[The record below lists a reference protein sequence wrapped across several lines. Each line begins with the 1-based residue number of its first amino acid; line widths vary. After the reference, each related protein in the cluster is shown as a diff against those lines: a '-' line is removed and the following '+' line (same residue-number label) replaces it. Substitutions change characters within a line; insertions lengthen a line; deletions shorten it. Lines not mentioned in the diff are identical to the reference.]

1 MRLLI
6 VEDDELLGDGLQ
18 TVLQQRGHTV
28 DWVQDGITADHALQR
43 EYYDLAILDLQL
55 PKLSGQELLTRLRS
69 ENNEI
74 PVLIL
79 TARSELTDRVEML
92 NSGADDYVVKPFEM
106 DELCARIQAL
116 HRRNK
121 GHASPQLQ
129 VDNICLDQQAHTV
142 TVDGRP
148 VSLSNREFSVLQLL
162 LENSGRVISRAKIE
176 EALYGWGD
184 EVESNAVEVH
194 IHHLRK
200 KLKTNPIRTIRG
212 VGYIIG

>member
-28 DWVQDGITADHALQR
+28 DWVQDGITADHALRR

-55 PKLSGQELLTRLRS
+55 PNLSGQELLNRLRS
-69 ENNEI
+69 DSNDI

-121 GHASPQLQ
+121 GHTSPQLQ
-129 VDNICLDQQAHTV
+129 VDNLCLDPQTHTV
-142 TVDGRP
+142 TVDGQP
-148 VSLSNREFSVLQLL
+148 VNLSNREFSVLQLL
-162 LENSGRVISRAKIE
+162 LENTGRVISRAQIE

-200 KLKTNPIRTIRG
+200 KLKINPIRTIRG

>member
-18 TVLQQRGHTV
+18 TVLQQRGHTA
-28 DWVQDGITADHALQR
+28 DWVQDGVTADHALRR

-55 PKLSGQELLTRLRS
+55 PNMSGQELLNRLRS
-69 ENNEI
+69 DSNDI

-79 TARSELTDRVEML
+79 TARSELNDRVEML

-129 VDNICLDQQAHTV
+129 VDNLCLDPQTHTV
-142 TVDGRP
+142 TVDGQP
-148 VSLSNREFSVLQLL
+148 VNLSNREFSVLQLL
-162 LENSGRVISRAKIE
+162 LENTGRVISRAQIE

-200 KLKTNPIRTIRG
+200 KLKINPIRTIRG

>member
-18 TVLQQRGHTV
+18 AVLQQRGHTV
-28 DWVQDGITADHALQR
+28 DWVQDGITADHALRR

-55 PKLSGQELLTRLRS
+55 PNMSGQDILNRLRTDS
-69 ENNEI
+69 KDI

-79 TARSELTDRVEML
+79 TARSDLDDRVNLL

-121 GHASPQLQ
+121 GLASPQIRIDSL
-129 VDNICLDQQAHTV
+129 CLDPQNHSV
-142 TVDGRP
+142 TVDERQ
-148 VSLSNREFSVLQLL
+148 VNLSSREFSVLQLL
-162 LENSGRVISRAKIE
+162 MENKGRVISRAQIE

-200 KLKTNPIRTIRG
+200 KLKINPIRTIRG

>member
-18 TVLQQRGHTV
+18 AILQQRGHTV
-28 DWVQDGITADHALQR
+28 DWVQDGITADHSLRR
-43 EYYDLAILDLQL
+43 ECYDLAILDLQL
-55 PKLSGQELLTRLRS
+55 PKMSGQELLTRLRS
-69 ENNEI
+69 DNYAI

-79 TARSELTDRVEML
+79 TARSELDERVRML
-92 NSGADDYVVKPFEM
+92 NNGADDYLVKPFEM

-116 HRRNK
+116 HRRSK
-121 GHASPQLQ
+121 GHASSQLEI
-129 VDNICLDQQAHTV
+129 DSLCLDPQAHTV
-142 TVDGRP
+142 TIDGQP
-148 VSLSNREFSVLQLL
+148 VNLSSREFSILQLL
-162 LENSGRVISRAKIE
+162 MENRGRVISRAQME

-200 KLKTNPIRTIRG
+200 KLKGNLIRTIRG
-212 VGYIIG
+212 VGYIIR

>member
-79 TARSELTDRVEML
+79 TARSELTDRVQML

>member
-18 TVLQQRGHTV
+18 AVLQQRGHTA
-28 DWVQDGITADHALQR
+28 DWVQNGVSADLLLRR
-43 EYYDLAILDLQL
+43 EYYDLAIVDLQL
-55 PKLSGQELLTRLRS
+55 PKMSGQELLTRLRS
-69 ENNEI
+69 DKKTI

-79 TARSELTDRVEML
+79 TARSELKERVNML

-121 GHASPQLQ
+121 GHASPVLQ
-129 VDNICLDQQAHTV
+129 VDSLCLDPQAHTV
-142 TVDGRP
+142 TVDGQP
-148 VSLSNREFSVLQLL
+148 ISLSNREFSVLQML
-162 LENSGRVISRAKIE
+162 LENQGRVISRTQIE

-200 KLKTNPIRTIRG
+200 KLKINPIRTIRG

>member
-18 TVLQQRGHTV
+18 AVLQQRGHTV
-28 DWVQDGITADHALQR
+28 DWVQDGIAADHALQR
-43 EYYDLAILDLQL
+43 ECYDLAILDLQL
-55 PKLSGQELLTRLRS
+55 PNMSGQELLSRLRS
-69 ENNEI
+69 NNNEL

-79 TARSELTDRVEML
+79 TARSELEDRVSLL
-92 NSGADDYVVKPFEM
+92 NKGADDYVVKPFEM

-116 HRRNK
+116 HRRSK
-121 GHASPQLQ
+121 GHASPQLK
-129 VDNICLDQQAHTV
+129 VDNLCLDPHAHTV
-142 TVDGRP
+142 TVDERL
-148 VSLSNREFSVLQLL
+148 VNLSNREFSVLQLL
-162 LENSGRVISRAKIE
+162 MESSGRVISRAQIE

-200 KLKTNPIRTIRG
+200 KLKINPIRTIRG

>member
-28 DWVQDGITADHALQR
+28 DWVQDGITADHALHR
-43 EYYDLAILDLQL
+43 ECYDLAILDLQL
-55 PKLSGQELLTRLRS
+55 PNMSGQELLSRLRS
-69 ENNEI
+69 NNNDL
-74 PVLIL
+74 PVIIL
-79 TARSELTDRVEML
+79 TARSELVDRVSLL
-92 NSGADDYVVKPFEM
+92 NKGADDYVVKPFEM

-121 GHASPQLQ
+121 GHASSQLK
-129 VDNICLDQQAHTV
+129 VDNLCLDPEAHTV
-142 TVDGRP
+142 TVDQRL
-148 VSLSNREFSVLQLL
+148 VNLSSREFSVLQLL
-162 LENSGRVISRAKIE
+162 MENRGRVISRAKIE

-200 KLKTNPIRTIRG
+200 KLKINPIRTIRG

>member
-18 TVLQQRGHTV
+18 AVLQQRGHTV
-28 DWVQDGITADHALQR
+28 DWVQDGISADHALHR
-43 EYYDLAILDLQL
+43 ECYDLAILDLQL
-55 PKLSGQELLTRLRS
+55 PNISGQELLSRLRS
-69 ENNEI
+69 ESKDI

-79 TARSELTDRVEML
+79 TARSELNNRVNLL

-106 DELCARIQAL
+106 DELYARIQAL

-129 VDNICLDQQAHTV
+129 VDNLCLDPQAHTV
-142 TVDGRP
+142 TVDGNP
-148 VSLSNREFSVLQLL
+148 VNLSSREFSVLQLL
-162 LENSGRVISRAKIE
+162 MENNGRVISRAQIE

-200 KLKTNPIRTIRG
+200 KLKINPIRTIRG
-212 VGYIIG
+212 VGYIVG